1 MSEKPSFKSELEA
14 LERIVRQLEQ
24 EDLDLDRALGL
35 FEDGV
40 RRLKTARGL
49 LADAEL
55 EVKRVVAEADGSVG
69 DAPLDG

>member
-14 LERIVRQLEQ
+14 LEKIVRQLEQ

>member
-14 LERIVRQLEQ
+14 LETIVRQLEQ
-24 EDLDLDRALGL
+24 EDLDLDRALAL

-49 LADAEL
+49 LADADL

>member
-14 LERIVRQLEQ
+14 LESIVRQLEQ
-24 EDLDLDRALGL
+24 DDLDLDRALGL

-40 RRLKTARGL
+40 RRLKAARGL